1 MVKYE
6 CYEVLKMNLA
16 NKLTLSRFVI
26 IPIMVIIVYIQPLDD
41 PIGFLGLS
49 IEQFIIS
56 ILFFLSAFTDYLD
69 GYIARKT
76 NTITIF
82 GKFLDPIADK
92 ALVLTALTYLLY
104 LGDIP
109 YWVIVIIFLREFIVS
124 GLRLVA
130 VESKKVIAAGNLGKQ
145 KTAWTM
151 FAIMFFL
158 LNLQQFS
165 IIVSQIL
172 IFIFVSLTVLSGLE
186 YVYHHKTLFK
196 NSFK

>member
-1 MVKYE
+1 
-6 CYEVLKMNLA
+6 
-16 NKLTLSRFVI
+16 
-26 IPIMVIIVYIQPLDD
+26 MVIIVYIDRFDQSV
-41 PIGFLGLS
+41 GFLNLTV
-49 IEQFIIS
+49 EQFIIS
-56 ILFFLSAFTDYLD
+56 ILFFLSALTDYFD

-76 NTITIF
+76 NTTTVF

-104 LGDIP
+104 LGDMP
-109 YWVIVIIFLREFIVS
+109 YWVIVIIFVREFIVS

-130 VESKKVIAAGNLGKQ
+130 AESNKVIAAGNLGKQ

-165 IIVSQIL
+165 VTISYFL
-172 IFIFVSLTVLSGLE
+172 IFIFVTLTVLSGIE
-186 YVYHHKTLFK
+186 YIYHHKTLFK

>member
-1 MVKYE
+1 
-6 CYEVLKMNLA
+6 MNIA
-16 NKLTLSRFVI
+16 NKLTISRFII
-26 IPIMVIIVYIQPLDD
+26 IPIMVIVVYILPFDEK
-41 PIGFLGLS
+41 IGFLGLS

-56 ILFFLSAFTDYLD
+56 ILFFLSALTDYFD

-76 NTITIF
+76 NTITVF

-92 ALVLTALTYLLY
+92 ALVLTALTYLMY
-104 LGDIP
+104 LGEMP
-109 YWVIVIIFLREFIVS
+109 FWVIVIVFLREFIVS

-130 VESKKVIAAGNLGKQ
+130 VESKTVIAAGKLGKQ

-151 FAIMFFL
+151 FSIMFFL

-165 IIVSQIL
+165 SMIGYGL
-172 IFIFVSLTVLSGLE
+172 IFVFVALTFLSGIE
-186 YVYHHKTLFK
+186 YIYHHKSLFK

>member
-6 CYEVLKMNLA
+6 CCEVLKLNLA
-16 NKLTLSRFVI
+16 NKLTLSRFIV
-26 IPIMVIIVYIQPLDD
+26 IPIMVIVVYIDLFDQSV
-41 PIGFLGLS
+41 GFLNLS

-56 ILFFLSAFTDYLD
+56 VLFFLSALTDYLD

-76 NTITIF
+76 NTITVF

-104 LGDIP
+104 LGDMP

-165 IIVSQIL
+165 TIISSIL
-172 IFIFVSLTVLSGLE
+172 IFIFVSLTILSGFE

>member
-76 NTITIF
+76 HTITIF

-104 LGDIP
+104 LGDMP

-172 IFIFVSLTVLSGLE
+172 IFIFVSLTILSGLE
-186 YVYHHKTLFK
+186 YLYHNKTLFK

>member
-1 MVKYE
+1 
-6 CYEVLKMNLA
+6 MNLA
-16 NKLTLSRFVI
+16 NKLTLSRFMI
-26 IPIMVIIVYIQPLDD
+26 IPIMVIVVYVNAFDQA
-41 PIGFLGLS
+41 IGFLGLS
-49 IEQFIIS
+49 VEQFIIS
-56 ILFFLSAFTDYLD
+56 ILFFISAFTDYLD

-76 NTITIF
+76 HTITVF

-92 ALVLTALTYLLY
+92 ALVLTALTYLMY
-104 LGDIP
+104 LGDMP
-109 YWVIVIIFLREFIVS
+109 FWVIVIIFLREFIVS

-130 VESKKVIAAGNLGKQ
+130 VESKEVIAAGKLGKH

-165 IIVSQIL
+165 FIASQIL
-172 IFIFVSLTVLSGLE
+172 IFIFVTLTILSGFE
-186 YVYHHKTLFK
+186 YINHHKSLFK

>member
-1 MVKYE
+1 
-6 CYEVLKMNLA
+6 MNLA
-16 NKLTLSRFVI
+16 NKLTLSRFIV
-26 IPIMVIIVYIQPLDD
+26 IPIMVIVVYIDLFDQSV
-41 PIGFLGLS
+41 GFLNLS

-56 ILFFLSAFTDYLD
+56 VLFFLSALTDYLD

-76 NTITIF
+76 NTITVF

-104 LGDIP
+104 LGDMP

-165 IIVSQIL
+165 TIISSIL
-172 IFIFVSLTVLSGLE
+172 IFIFVSLTILSGFE

>member
-1 MVKYE
+1 VVKYD
-6 CYEVLKMNLA
+6 CDEVPHLNLA
-16 NKLTLSRFVI
+16 NNLTLSRFII
-26 IPIMVIIVYIQPLDD
+26 IPIMVIIVYIDRFDQSV
-41 PIGFLGLS
+41 GFLNLTV
-49 IEQFIIS
+49 EQFIIS
-56 ILFFLSAFTDYLD
+56 ILFFLSALTDYFD

-76 NTITIF
+76 NTTTVF

-104 LGDIP
+104 LGDMP
-109 YWVIVIIFLREFIVS
+109 YWVIVIIFVREFIVS

-130 VESKKVIAAGNLGKQ
+130 AESNKVIAAGNLGKQ

-165 IIVSQIL
+165 VTISYFL
-172 IFIFVSLTVLSGLE
+172 IFIFVTLTVLSGIE
-186 YVYHHKTLFK
+186 YIYHHKTLFK

>member
-1 MVKYE
+1 
-6 CYEVLKMNLA
+6 
-16 NKLTLSRFVI
+16 
-26 IPIMVIIVYIQPLDD
+26 MVIIVYIDRFDQSV
-41 PIGFLGLS
+41 GFLNLTV
-49 IEQFIIS
+49 EQFIIS
-56 ILFFLSAFTDYLD
+56 ILFFLSALTDYFD

-76 NTITIF
+76 NTTTVF

-104 LGDIP
+104 LGDMP
-109 YWVIVIIFLREFIVS
+109 YWVIVIIFVREFIVS

-130 VESKKVIAAGNLGKQ
+130 AESNKVIAAGNLGKQ

-165 IIVSQIL
+165 VTISYFL
-172 IFIFVSLTVLSGLE
+172 IFIFVTITVLSGIE
-186 YVYHHKTLFK
+186 YIYHHKTLFK

>member
-6 CYEVLKMNLA
+6 CYEVGKMNLA

-49 IEQFIIS
+49 IEHFIIS

-104 LGDIP
+104 LGDMP